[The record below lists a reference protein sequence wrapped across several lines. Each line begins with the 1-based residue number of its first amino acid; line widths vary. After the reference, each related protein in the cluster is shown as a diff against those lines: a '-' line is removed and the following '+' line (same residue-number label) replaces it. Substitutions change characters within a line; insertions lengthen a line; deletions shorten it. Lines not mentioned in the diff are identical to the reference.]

1 MSVHAPAYLG
11 TVATPAG
18 DATFAANDEG
28 RLIGL
33 RFVEGHYARA
43 FVDELARW
51 GFDPTTDAGR
61 TATLRAA
68 IEAYGQ
74 GALQTFDLPVEL
86 DTGTRWQAVVW
97 RALREIPFGQVR
109 TYGALALAVGR
120 PTAVRAVA
128 RANATNR
135 IPLVVPC
142 HRVIGSRG
150 TLTGF
155 NGGLHLK
162 ARLIDHERRVLGMAE
177 LWSASHEDT
186 GA

>member
-1 MSVHAPAYLG
+1 MKDQTPAYLG

-18 DATFAANDEG
+18 DAAVAVDGDGVLVALE
-28 RLIGL
+28 
-33 RFVEGHYARA
+33 FVEGHYARP

-61 TATLRAA
+61 TATVRAA

-74 GALQTFDLPVEL
+74 GTLRTFDLPMEL

-109 TYGALALAVGR
+109 TYGNLALAVGR

-142 HRVIGSRG
+142 HRVIGSSG

-177 LWSASHEDT
+177 LWTAFHEDT